1 MHGQM
6 EMASPRSPP
15 TGQIVEEEEV
25 EVEELEVEVEE
36 VAGLLLLVLLLAIWE
51 FSRAF
56 MAQEP
61 VTCQFNLDIMRHRS
75 VRIEL

>member
-25 EVEELEVEVEE
+25 EVEEVEVEVEE
-36 VAGLLLLVLLLAIWE
+36 VVAGLLLLLAIWE
-51 FSRAF
+51 FGRAF
-56 MAQEP
+56 MAAEQA
-61 VTCQFNLDIMRHRS
+61 TCQFNLDIMRHRL
-75 VRIEL
+75 VRLQL